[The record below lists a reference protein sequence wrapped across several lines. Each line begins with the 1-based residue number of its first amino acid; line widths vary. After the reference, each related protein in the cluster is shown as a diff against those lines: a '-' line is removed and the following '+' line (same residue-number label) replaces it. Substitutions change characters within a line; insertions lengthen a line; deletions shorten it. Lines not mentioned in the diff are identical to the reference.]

1 MALNCLQ
8 IIQSACRRIGI
19 LSPNTAV
26 TSTDPQIIQL
36 VEMCNEEGREQ
47 ASRYAWQALQR
58 EATFPTVAVELQI
71 SLAAITQGFEYIV
84 NNTIWNRDLR
94 RPVYG
99 PDSEQDWQQ
108 AKATQINGPFNRFRI
123 IGSSIYFYP
132 VPTAGQDCYFEYLS
146 NFWAADTNGN
156 GSAVFENDTDVTVL
170 DDQLVILGTVW
181 RWKAAKGLAYAEDF
195 RKYEA
200 RLLDVQNRDGGKPT
214 LTMTGAKYDINPVVI
229 VPAGSWGY

>member
-26 TSTDPQIIQL
+26 TSTDPQVIQL
-36 VEMCNEEGREQ
+36 VELCEEEGREQ
-47 ASRYAWQALQR
+47 ASRYEWQALQR

-99 PDSEQDWQQ
+99 PDSQQDWQQ

-132 VPTAGQDCYFEYLS
+132 IPTAGQDCYFEYMS
-146 NFWAADTNGN
+146 NFWAADTSGN

-229 VPAGSWGY
+229 VPAGSWN